1 MARSPAARD
10 EPKLLSRRTLVVIK
24 RDQTT
29 ATPRVVWQ
37 HEIPILEA
45 VFGEGNV
52 EHVDP
57 STMDEGYSP
66 KIARELLI
74 YNKSQD
80 PVLPPSETASIG
92 YVFIGSPAVEY
103 QRLIGAYGMHPEVRE
118 SFCEN
123 VYGRF
128 QEGRFSAVIGRAT
141 LEDLPE
147 AQLRQLVREY
157 GDDERAKNTK
167 AEDLPKVAAE
177 LGIEVA

>member
-1 MARSPAARD
+1 MARPSTARD
-10 EPKLLSRRTLVVIK
+10 EPKLLSRRVLVVVK

-45 VFGEGNV
+45 IFGEGNV
-52 EHVDP
+52 TLPDP
-57 STMDEGYSP
+57 STMDDGYSP

-80 PVLPPSETASIG
+80 PILPPSETASIG
-92 YVFIGSPAVEY
+92 FVFIGSPAVEY
-103 QRLIGAYGMHPEVRE
+103 ERLVGAYGMHPEVRQ
-118 SFCEN
+118 SYCEN

-128 QEGRFSAVIGRAT
+128 QENRFSGVLGRAT

-147 AQLRQLVREY
+147 AQLRQLVRDFGGE
-157 GDDERAKNTK
+157 DRAKDMK
-167 AEDLPKVAAE
+167 AEDLSKLAAE
-177 LGIEVA
+177 LGVEVA